1 MKNGSR
7 FSGEELIFFSF
18 FFSSDKRK
26 KEKLHH
32 THTLTVFSQVIIL
45 SLNLANCS
53 GQL

>member
-7 FSGEELIFFSF
+7 FSGEELIFFS
-18 FFSSDKRK
+18 SDKKERERK
-26 KEKLHH
+26 KNSII
-32 THTLTVFSQVIIL
+32 HTLTVFSQVIIL

>member
-7 FSGEELIFFSF
+7 FSGEELIFFS
-18 FFSSDKRK
+18 SDKKKRERERK
-26 KEKLHH
+26 NSII
-32 THTLTVFSQVIIL
+32 HTLTVFSQVIIL